1 LKSYAESGDEENDV
15 EMGVEETE
23 NLEIDK
29 LKLKEESVFELKM
42 NKEKQTIID
51 DTVVIKKD
59 PSEPLPFTPLP
70 RRSAYLQLNKGYL
83 YLYGG
88 FFRVKMEKKLH

>member
-1 LKSYAESGDEENDV
+1 MKSYAESGDEENDV

-51 DTVVIKKD
+51 DR
-59 PSEPLPFTPLP
+59 E
-70 RRSAYLQLNKGYL
+70 
-83 YLYGG
+83 
-88 FFRVKMEKKLH
+88 